1 MSIVTICSGVFCHSE
16 EVASHVAKELEYR
29 LVTDADVIQWAVDE
43 HGADKDD
50 LTKAVAP
57 RRSLFGG
64 WTQESPADTALLRTA
79 IAEVGSDDNLVHHG
93 RLGHLMPGSITH
105 VLKVCL
111 VATEDYRLKV
121 ASEDE
126 GLAERA
132 ARKQIRQQDLELAE
146 WTNRLFEK
154 GPWDKTL
161 YDLKLPMHTHGVA
174 QAVAMIADHARSDV
188 IQTTDA
194 SRRAWADFLLAAKV
208 GTTLA
213 KAGHD
218 VKVTATSGDVT
229 IEVNKYVVRYDAL
242 CKRLESA
249 ARTVDGVQSIS
260 FLQGPKFHAGYL
272 SDEKEFALPA
282 KVLLVDDEEEYVH
295 TLSERLQM
303 RDIGTATVYSGE
315 GALEAIEEEE
325 PEVIV
330 LDLRMP
336 GIDGMEVLRR
346 VKRARPHV
354 EVIILTGHGSER
366 DRALA
371 EELGAVA
378 YLEKPVSI
386 KRLTETLQQ
395 AYEKIRR
402 ERRENEP
409 AEE

>member
-1 MSIVTICSGVFCHSE
+1 MSIVTICSGAFCHRE
-16 EVASHVAKELEYR
+16 EVASHLAKELECR
-29 LVTDADVIQWAVDE
+29 LVTDADVIQWAVDK

-50 LTKAVAP
+50 LEKAAIP

-64 WTQESPADTALLRTA
+64 WTQENPAEVALLRQA
-79 IAEVGSDDNLVHHG
+79 VAEVGSEDNLIHDG
-93 RLGHLMPGSITH
+93 RLGHLIPGSIAH

-111 VATEDYRLKV
+111 VASEDYRLKL
-121 ASEDE
+121 ATESED
-126 GLAERA
+126 LAERA

-154 GPWDKTL
+154 GPWDKSL
-161 YDLKLPMHTHGVA
+161 YDLKLPMHTHGIA
-174 QAVAMIADHARSDV
+174 PAVAMIADHARSNV
-188 IQTTDA
+188 IQTTDD
-194 SRRAWADFLLAAKV
+194 SRRAWADFLLAARV
-208 GTTLA
+208 GTALT
-213 KAGHD
+213 KAGHN
-218 VKVTATSGDVT
+218 VKVTALSGDLT
-229 IEVNKYVVRYDAL
+229 IEVNKYVVRFDAL
-242 CKRLESA
+242 SKRLGEA
-249 ARTVDGVQSIS
+249 ARKIDGVQSVKVV
-260 FLQGPKFHAGYL
+260 QGPKFRAGYL
-272 SDEKEFALPA
+272 ADGKEFSLPA
-282 KVLLVDDEEEYVH
+282 KVLLVDDEQEYVQ

-346 VKRARPHV
+346 VKRTRPHV
-354 EVIILTGHGSER
+354 EVIILTGHGSEG

-386 KRLTETLQQ
+386 ERLTETLQH

-402 ERRENEP
+402 ERRGTEP
-409 AEE
+409 TEE